1 MALWAAAFSESSADP
16 YVKSGC
22 IDLNNPPISSLLTGG
37 GGPGTFCRG
46 AFWVS
51 GARLESRRALPA
63 YHGRLGQSRG
73 LSWWATWRAR
83 NPLNLGLRSGPELST
98 PPRDLLGHE
107 RGLSWSSGAVGLI
120 GGVLDPAGLVEE
132 ALWRLGTGTD
142 PGAPT
147 SFSPRLW
154 SEVAGLNIPV
164 GLCRPEASSSCA
176 IHLQVRGGDC

>member
-83 NPLNLGLRSGPELST
+83 NPLNLGRALGLNSLPP
-98 PPRDLLGHE
+98 PPRFIRPRTRPFLEL
-107 RGLSWSSGAVGLI
+107 RGRRIDWRSAGSCWPGGGGPVTAGNRNRSWSAHILLTQVVKW
-120 GGVLDPAGLVEE
+120 GGWAEHPCG
-132 ALWRLGTGTD
+132 
-142 PGAPT
+142 
-147 SFSPRLW
+147 
-154 SEVAGLNIPV
+154 PV
-164 GLCRPEASSSCA
+164 
-176 IHLQVRGGDC
+176 